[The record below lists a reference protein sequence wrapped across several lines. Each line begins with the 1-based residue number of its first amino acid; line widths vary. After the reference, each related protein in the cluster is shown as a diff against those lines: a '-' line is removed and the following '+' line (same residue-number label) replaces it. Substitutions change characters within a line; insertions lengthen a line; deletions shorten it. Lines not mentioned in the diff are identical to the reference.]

1 MTEKKSIAMAA
12 LTKGRIETL
21 TDSVFAIAMTLM
33 VFNMK
38 VPEIPAGSVG
48 WELSRKLLGMWH
60 EFMIYAISF
69 VVLGIYWIGHHNHFH
84 WMRRTDRKSL
94 WINLAFLFTVT
105 LIPFSTIL
113 VGRYPEQRDA
123 IIFYGVNLALVGLL
137 LYAHLSY
144 ATGAAHLVDP
154 AMHPGMIRLAKKLIL
169 TGPAACV
176 VAIIVAFFHPRIA
189 TLLYLLVPLFY
200 VFLPGVDRRFS
211 RYAQVDAGTED

>member
-1 MTEKKSIAMAA
+1 MAEKKTIAMAG

-60 EFMIYAISF
+60 EF
-69 VVLGIYWIGHHNHFH
+69 
-84 WMRRTDRKSL
+84 
-94 WINLAFLFTVT
+94 
-105 LIPFSTIL
+105 LI
-113 VGRYPEQRDA
+113 
-123 IIFYGVNLALVGLL
+123 
-137 LYAHLSY
+137 YAHLSY

-176 VAIIVAFFHPRIA
+176 VAIIVAFF
-189 TLLYLLVPLFY
+189 
-200 VFLPGVDRRFS
+200 
-211 RYAQVDAGTED
+211 

>member
-1 MTEKKSIAMAA
+1 MTEKKSIAMAG
-12 LTKGRIETL
+12 LTKGRVETL

-69 VVLGIYWIGHHNHFH
+69 LVLGIYWVGHHNHFH
-84 WMRRTDRKSL
+84 WIRKTDRKSL

-144 ATGAAHLVDP
+144 ATGAGHLVDP

-169 TGPAACV
+169 TGPAACL
-176 VAIIVAFFHPRIA
+176 VAIIVAFFHPGVA
-189 TLLYLLVPLFY
+189 TLLYLLVPIFY
-200 VFLPGVDRRFS
+200 VFLPGVDRRLS
-211 RYAQVDAGTED
+211 GYARAED